1 MLALSGIYFQKTWP
15 WSQTDLTWFNP
26 SNLLSWTRQGLL
38 KWLLGSRCRLTGSPQ
53 LPTTG
58 QRKAAGRSIKSSG
71 SKSPGLQSS
80 VLDLEEIPIWFS
92 KTCGDMWGS
101 ALSWRYIPTVDSL
114 MEQKKE
120 NEVRISRLIIL
131 LILIF
136 ADIQF
141 LFVDNLPT
149 SSLGD
154 FLNNSASELL
164 VEHGPFVSDVA
175 TTSEND
181 ERKKPST
188 ISPNRQEVVER

>member
-1 MLALSGIYFQKTWP
+1 
-15 WSQTDLTWFNP
+15 
-26 SNLLSWTRQGLL
+26 
-38 KWLLGSRCRLTGSPQ
+38 
-53 LPTTG
+53 
-58 QRKAAGRSIKSSG
+58 
-71 SKSPGLQSS
+71 
-80 VLDLEEIPIWFS
+80 
-92 KTCGDMWGS
+92 
-101 ALSWRYIPTVDSL
+101 

-164 VEHGPFVSDVA
+164 VEHGPLVSDVATA